1 METIRTF
8 IAIDLSEEVKKDIE
22 DLVEEVKK
30 EFNDCVKMKWVEKKN
45 YHITLKFLGSILKSD
60 VKNVIEKMNICL
72 CDEKRFLNH
81 FNSLGKFPK
90 NGEYVKVIFMKI
102 EKDEK
107 IKEIHDRLEAHLNE
121 LGFGKERFYVPHLTL
136 ARVKYVTN
144 KKEFMKK
151 VHEIFE
157 RYHDINIKFEVE
169 KVTLY
174 ESKLK
179 RNGPEYIKLHEI
191 QFE

>member
-45 YHITLKFLGSILKSD
+45 YHITLKFLGNILKSD
-60 VKNVIEKMNICL
+60 VKNVIEKMNICF
-72 CDEKRFLNH
+72 CDEKRFLNQ